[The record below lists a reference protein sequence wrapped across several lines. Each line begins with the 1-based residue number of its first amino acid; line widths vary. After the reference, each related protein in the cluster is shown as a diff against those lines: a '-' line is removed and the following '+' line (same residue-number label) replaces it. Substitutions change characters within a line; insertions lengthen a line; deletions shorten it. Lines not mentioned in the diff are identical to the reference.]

1 MVESQAKGGHHCLSR
16 DKTVDKDTQD
26 KNSRNRNQ
34 QIQTQATLPCPP
46 INRQKNQKFMEGEA
60 SASTAQLSSLSVGD
74 HQAFLALPTS
84 QGRPPGWQ
92 LVILLVR
99 LLITVLWSL

>member
-46 INRQKNQKFMEGEA
+46 INRQKNQKVMEGEA
-60 SASTAQLSSLSVGD
+60 SASTAQLGSLSVGD
-74 HQAFLALPTS
+74 QQAFLALPTS

-92 LVILLVR
+92 PVILLVR

>member
-46 INRQKNQKFMEGEA
+46 INRQKNQKVMEGEA
-60 SASTAQLSSLSVGD
+60 SASTAQLGSLSVGD
-74 HQAFLALPTS
+74 HQAFLSLPTS

>member
-1 MVESQAKGGHHCLSR
+1 
-16 DKTVDKDTQD
+16 
-26 KNSRNRNQ
+26 
-34 QIQTQATLPCPP
+34 
-46 INRQKNQKFMEGEA
+46 MEGEA
-60 SASTAQLSSLSVGD
+60 SASTAQLGSLSVGD

-92 LVILLVR
+92 PVILLVR

>member
-34 QIQTQATLPCPP
+34 Q
-46 INRQKNQKFMEGEA
+46 KNQKVMEGEA
-60 SASTAQLSSLSVGD
+60 SASTAQLGSLSVGD

-92 LVILLVR
+92 PVILLVR